1 MAELY
6 EDSNFEFFGQVATTI
21 IDSKKIKWQENITN
35 IKQTIKKWK
44 IWRTRERIE
53 YMKKWMKW
61 DKITQ
66 KQW

>member
-6 EDSNFEFFGQVATTI
+6 EDINFEFFGPVATTI
-21 IDSKKIKWQENITN
+21 TDSKKIKWQENITN